1 MEKENGPVGTDGAK
15 KITAEIGTK
24 EAGTKMTIVPGGRT
38 GMIKSG
44 IVPDGRTGT
53 TLKKMKATS
62 GMVGR
67 TGVADVGCLAKV
79 RWLTRPAA
87 SKGSCSQMRIW
98 VGRRS
103 SRRVRS
109 RSLVLS
115 SSLSTVQG
123 LSLGSRLGGALLC
136 CCGAVSHAVR
146 RLTWSSLSLV
156 SECGSSYCAR
166 VEWQPGRVVP
176 VDSLWDYFSSYLPSR
191 SGCAGYY
198 GGYRGCV

>member
-1 MEKENGPVGTDGAK
+1 MYRYDVLQIKKDSLLARQALLVEKVGLAAILSVRRIARSRSPKMETKKNGPVGTDGAK
-15 KITAEIGTK
+15 KRTAEIGTK
-24 EAGTKMTIVPGGRT
+24 EVGAKMTIVPGGKT

-53 TLKKMKATS
+53 TLKKMKAAS

-67 TGVADVGCLAKV
+67 AGVADVGCLAKV

-87 SKGSCSQMRIW
+87 SKGSCSQMRIR

-123 LSLGSRLGGALLC
+123 LSLGVSSGGRSALLLRC
-136 CCGAVSHAVR
+136 CLARGP
-146 RLTWSSLSLV
+146 
-156 SECGSSYCAR
+156 SSY
-166 VEWQPGRVVP
+166 VVF
-176 VDSLWDYFSSYLPSR
+176 VVF
-191 SGCAGYY
+191 G
-198 GGYRGCV
+198 V